1 MVGMNQFPSPALVFL
16 PWLYPP
22 VVVLLLTGLCA
33 LMFDD
38 VRRTRRARL
47 VPIPVAIPEEDGRD
61 ETTGETPAG
70 PDTSRP

>member
-16 PWLYPP
+16 PWLYLP

-33 LMFDD
+33 LMFDG

-47 VPIPVAIPEEDGRD
+47 VPIPVAIPEEDGGD

>member
-47 VPIPVAIPEEDGRD
+47 VPSKN
-61 ETTGETPAG
+61 ETTGGTPAG